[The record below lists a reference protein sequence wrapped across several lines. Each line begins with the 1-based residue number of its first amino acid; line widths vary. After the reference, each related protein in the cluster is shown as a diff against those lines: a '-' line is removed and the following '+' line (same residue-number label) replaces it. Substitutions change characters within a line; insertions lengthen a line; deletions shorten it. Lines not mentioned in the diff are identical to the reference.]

1 MRELETMI
9 RVMPLSILASAI
21 LLSLAACGTPTPT
34 SGSPPAGPQEEV
46 IAARDAAIT
55 YVRAHYGELAPGP
68 DLVWLEQRVTPE
80 GLAGKETYRYSTE
93 TWDLTI
99 SYPVPPPESVVYQ
112 ITIHGLTTAFH
123 WEGEVDAQGTVV
135 ELTAPEIMLDRIG
148 ARDSALAYLRKHYEH
163 APAESL
169 PWKEE
174 RMTQEG
180 IVGAETYRYEAAGWL
195 VEISYPVVAP
205 AAMVY
210 RVQVSNATL
219 GFLWQG
225 SVDAQGAVTEE
236 ELQ

>member
-1 MRELETMI
+1 MI
-9 RVMPLSILASAI
+9 RVMLLSILASVI
-21 LLSLAACGTPTPT
+21 LLGLAACAAPTPASDT
-34 SGSPPAGPQEEV
+34 PPARPQQEV
-46 IAARDAAIT
+46 IAARDSALT
-55 YVRAHYGELAPGP
+55 YVRGQYGEVAPDP
-68 DLVWLEQRVTPE
+68 DVVWLEERVTPE
-80 GLAGKETYRYSTE
+80 GLVGTETYRYSTE
-93 TWDLTI
+93 AWDLTV
-99 SYPVPPPESVVYQ
+99 SYPVAPAESVVYQ

-135 ELTAPEIMLDRIG
+135 QLTAPEIMLDRIG
-148 ARDSALAYLRKHYEH
+148 ARDSAIAYLRKHYEH

-174 RMTQEG
+174 RLTQEG
-180 IVGAETYRYEAAGWL
+180 IVGAETYAYEADGWV

-210 RVQVSNATL
+210 HVQVSNATL